1 MDDDDFGGRHSGPS
15 PLLIFQMMG
24 AAMVPLFAIMLFA
37 PLALYVIA
45 RWRDHRDP
53 APDPQLGIKFALGFF
68 KWQGYICAL
77 GGAAALVW
85 SVTTKLPGEARDS
98 IYRPA
103 FALLLP
109 GLLVFGLASWALLR
123 TNQAERPQ
131 VNRLLAGFNL
141 MVVGMIG
148 FTLLVIAFQTL
159 FDKGESGDGG
169 RAVWSFTFVFVA
181 AWITQTLLFLGGM
194 GGTVGTPTSSVGA
207 PPA

>member
-1 MDDDDFGGRHSGPS
+1 M
-15 PLLIFQMMG
+15 FQMMG
-24 AAMVPLFAIMLFA
+24 AAMIPMFAVTLFA
-37 PLALYVIA
+37 PLALYILA
-45 RWRDHRDP
+45 RWRDAREP

-68 KWQGYICAL
+68 KYQGYTLAL
-77 GGAAALVW
+77 AGVGALLW

-131 VNRLLAGFNL
+131 VGRLLAGFNL
-141 MVVGMIG
+141 MVIG
-148 FTLLVIAFQTL
+148 LTGFILLVIAFQNL
-159 FDKGESGDGG
+159 FAKGESGDDG
-169 RAVWSFTFVFVA
+169 RMIWSFTFVFVA
-181 AWITQTLLFLGGM
+181 AWITQTLLFLGGS
-194 GGTVGTPTSSVGA
+194 VGSPTSSVGA